1 MGFIDPFVMLNGVL
15 GVAGAYILYMVV
27 RHGGAWVLAK
37 ATSIWGTVKDDVT
50 AAERFLN
57 VQNDVNI
64 IKADLVVVK
73 QKLGL

>member
-1 MGFIDPFVMLNGVL
+1 MTFDPLLILNGGIGAVI
-15 GVAGAYILYMVV
+15 AYIIYLTV
-27 RHGGAWVLAK
+27 RHGGSWVWAK

-50 AAERFLN
+50 AAEKFLN